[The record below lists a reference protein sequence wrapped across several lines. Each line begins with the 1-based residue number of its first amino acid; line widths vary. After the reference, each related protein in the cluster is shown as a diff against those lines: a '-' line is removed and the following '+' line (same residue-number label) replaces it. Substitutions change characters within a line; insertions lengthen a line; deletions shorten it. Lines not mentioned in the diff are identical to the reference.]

1 MSADQRAEGVK
12 RVSGLHCTHA
22 LPSQN
27 DFAQLAYTVCTIHN
41 LQRWQAMAAFVDEVD
56 KTALRP
62 LQKQGFLC
70 GADCCDRAR
79 TQEDLQAWYDEV
91 CACQRSGT

>member
-12 RVSGLHCTHA
+12 RVGVCSILRSLSDPA
-22 LPSQN
+22 SLVVPLLP
-27 DFAQLAYTVCTIHN
+27 VCARRFMCGC
-41 LQRWQAMAAFVDEVD
+41 LQAMAAFVAEVD

-70 GADCCDRAR
+70 GADCCDNAR
-79 TQEDLQAWYDEV
+79 TQEELQAW
-91 CACQRSGT
+91 